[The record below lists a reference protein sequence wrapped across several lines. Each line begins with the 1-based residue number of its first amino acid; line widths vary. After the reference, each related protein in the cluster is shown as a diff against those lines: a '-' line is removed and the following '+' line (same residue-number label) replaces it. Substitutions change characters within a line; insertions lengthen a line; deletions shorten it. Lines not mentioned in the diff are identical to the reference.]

1 MAPFHD
7 ADEAF
12 RKWPVPE
19 PLRRLRRGG
28 HDGFMVIERNRIQ
41 NQLIDER
48 LPVAAG
54 PPEQPVHSALCRYTT
69 EGRRGM
75 VSARATCS
83 AKSGPHAHRHGRPC
97 YRISGNLGGILLPF
111 CAEPRHSLFGPT
123 AIRIRFSLF
132 SGRQDVGHMRGS
144 KWSEPLPHP
153 LGVSSVKTTKPGR
166 CPCDCGR
173 NAAHCRARPR
183 SMPQGNI
190 FLPREEQCRPPPL
203 RNSPV

>member
-1 MAPFHD
+1 MNGC
-7 ADEAF
+7 
-12 RKWPVPE
+12 PV
-19 PLRRLRRGG
+19 RSR
-28 HDGFMVIERNRIQ
+28 
-41 NQLIDER
+41 
-48 LPVAAG
+48 AS
-54 PPEQPVHSALCRYTT
+54 EQPVHSALCRYTT

-83 AKSGPHAHRHGRPC
+83 ANPVPMPIVTATMLQNFRKSRRDTPC
-97 YRISGNLGGILLPF
+97 RSSRASTF
-111 CAEPRHSLFGPT
+111 SFPRPT

-173 NAAHCRARPR
+173 NAAHCRARLR
-183 SMPQGNI
+183 SVPQGKH
-190 FLPREEQCRPPPL
+190 FSPSGRTMPPSSTSEQPSIRVFEGYGNDRAVSIGFSEN
-203 RNSPV
+203 RNVKKSA